1 MWDCHHADGH
11 QGARV
16 WGHSLVA
23 IQVVVIDV
31 DILWWQGH
39 GNDRAIIVDVLE

>member
-1 MWDCHHADGH
+1 MWDCHRADGH

-23 IQVVVIDV
+23 IWVVVIDV
-31 DILWWQGH
+31 NILRWQGH
-39 GNDRAIIVDVLE
+39 GNNKAIIVDVLE